1 MRQIKAE
8 VLKNEKLSADCF
20 LLELRSEYIAANSK
34 PGQFVQVRIEGR
46 GGLPF
51 LRRPFSIHSVKDR
64 NTFQLLCE
72 ILGEGTRILS
82 GCKKGDVLDI
92 IGPLGRGFEIE
103 PQKNNL
109 LVAGGIGV
117 APLLFLAETLKKNGA
132 ENKALLFLGAKSKDK
147 LIAQKEFEDLRI
159 KTLVCTD
166 DGSCGKK
173 CFVTAL
179 LKEFLEENIE
189 FKKNS
194 LISGCGPKPM
204 LKTLITMAKK
214 LNIECQVSLEEM
226 FACGVGA
233 CLGCAVKS
241 KEGYKLV
248 CKDGP
253 VFRGEEVIL

>member
-8 VLKNEKLSADCF
+8 VLKNVKLSADCF
-20 LLELRSEYIAANSK
+20 LLDLRSGYIAANSK
-34 PGQFVQVRIEGR
+34 PGQFVQVRIEGK
-46 GGLPF
+46 GGRPF
-51 LRRPFSIHSVKDR
+51 LRRPFSIHSVKDK

-72 ILGEGTRILS
+72 IVGEGTRILS

-92 IGPLGRGFEIE
+92 IGPLGNGFEVN
-103 PQKNNL
+103 PKKNNL
-109 LVAGGIGV
+109 LAAGGMGI
-117 APLLFLAETLKKNGA
+117 APLLFLAEILKKSGA
-132 ENKALLFLGAKSKDK
+132 ENKTLLFLGARSKDR
-147 LIAQKEFEDLRI
+147 LIAQKEFESLRI

-166 DGSCGKK
+166 DGSCGEKG
-173 CFVTAL
+173 FVTSL
-179 LKEFLEENIE
+179 LEEFIGGNTDL
-189 FKKNS
+189 KKNS
-194 LISGCGPKPM
+194 LISGCGPAPM
-204 LKTLITMAKK
+204 LKTLIETAKK
-214 LNIECQVSLEEM
+214 LNAECQVSLEEM